1 MDVVLVA
8 GVAEAAAV
16 VAYIRYPA
24 LSAVHYGRWV

>member
-16 VAYIRYPA
+16 VAYTRYSA
-24 LSAVHYGRWV
+24 LVAVHYGR